1 MFTAPTPKCPQ
12 RNSRQGTVYA
22 GALRHV
28 ITRPGLHDDPLT
40 VAARSGTPAA
50 PVGPERSGGR
60 AERVAAGVERRD
72 DAGEGRRAA
81 GHSVECGRSLRRY
94 HRRAGCSWS
103 LPAAER
109 WRRRRSGRKPIFK
122 PAPVELRKAEHTG
135 ASQAVPGRRCAVC
148 GHLERS
154 HTTSGWYAGRCAVVG
169 CRCWQFVAPESK
181 P

>member
-12 RNSRQGTVYA
+12 RNSR
-22 GALRHV
+22 
-28 ITRPGLHDDPLT
+28 PGHH
-40 VAARSGTPAA
+40 TPALDDMSSRVQAA
-50 PVGPERSGGR
+50 PTTLLQWPLGAERWLHPKDRSEAEDAR
-60 AERVAAGVERRD
+60 ERVAAGVERRD
-72 DAGEGRRAA
+72 DAGEGRWATRC
-81 GHSVECGRSLRRY
+81 SVECGRSLRRT